1 MPHPRTPKPNGASRE
16 GSGEE
21 SDATIDPAT
30 SIQTRRTR
38 KRPAQMAREASVEQ
52 TCSLSPFRSHTCLED
67 STADEVD
74 TQNAQQ
80 PAYFAHHRSYDLRE
94 FEPPTQESDR
104 LAMMQSSSS
113 SSSSN
118 VMQTA
123 RNNAQERRARSTRSN
138 LELRLEANQPP
149 SHHGLRS
156 IASTLQPSSIPSR
169 SSSSRTVNGFDDAAN
184 VNMPPSTNSSQ
195 LSERSVLSNVRQP
208 LASLAGRD
216 PAQGS
221 SAADYTTSMTRTS
234 SRTISNILGFSSSNT
249 NILASSNNSRPNSMN
264 GCMPLGRGF
273 DPSYN
278 PPSSMSM
285 SRTPLAE
292 IPLWLTDM
300 TLSLF
305 SSGLSSCGATRNGS
319 TSPVVPFRRSLRGGR
334 PRQSNENGRI
344 SPSPSYL
351 GKYDA
356 LPSPSSASIQGETGP
371 LETTSNPDAGL
382 TSSTIHLGTT
392 SPATPSVHAQTS
404 SPAISNLHQQG
415 RAHDGEE
422 PRSASLLERRAAT
435 AAAVGSGT
443 AANAFVH
450 VSSCPSSRTSSP
462 ARVIQASRRRS
473 TIAERQDSM
482 PMEETLFGPR
492 PANLPP
498 LQILGARLATN
509 AGLLLLDVPAPSS
522 MKVRNAEGQQST
534 NMEPVSPSAFSEMT
548 SLTQG
553 STASKSMNSAAGM
566 PAMPSSSTSTLD
578 PYTQTMQQE
587 PGALEAGAN
596 NTDSESVHSP
606 RQGGQQRKNHGNT
619 NADEEGLV
627 IQFRPR
633 PCADGAGK

>member
-67 STADEVD
+67 STADE
-74 TQNAQQ
+74 
-80 PAYFAHHRSYDLRE
+80 
-94 FEPPTQESDR
+94 
-104 LAMMQSSSS
+104 SSSS

-169 SSSSRTVNGFDDAAN
+169 SSSSRTVNGFADDAAN

-195 LSERSVLSNVRQP
+195 LSERSVLSDVKQP

-234 SRTISNILGFSSSNT
+234 SRTISNILGSGSSNT
-249 NILASSNNSRPNSMN
+249 NILASNNNSRPNSMN

-273 DPSYN
+273 NPSYN

-285 SRTPLAE
+285 PRTPLAE
-292 IPLWLTDM
+292 IPLWLADM

-344 SPSPSYL
+344 SPSPSYF

-404 SPAISNLHQQG
+404 SPAMSTCSHTLNRAGSSQDLHTSFYTARSNLHQQG
-415 RAHDGEE
+415 KAHDGEE

-450 VSSCPSSRTSSP
+450 VASCPSSRTSSP

-473 TIAERQDSM
+473 TIAEGQDSM

-498 LQILGARLATN
+498 LQIPGARLATN
-509 AGLLLLDVPAPSS
+509 AGLLLLDVPAPFS
-522 MKVRNAEGQQST
+522 MMVRNAEGQQSI

-596 NTDSESVHSP
+596 NIDSESVHSP

-619 NADEEGLV
+619 NADEEGLG
-627 IQFRPR
+627 IQFRPW

>member
-80 PAYFAHHRSYDLRE
+80 PAYSAHHRSYDLRE

-169 SSSSRTVNGFDDAAN
+169 SSSSRTVNGFADDAAN

-195 LSERSVLSNVRQP
+195 LSERSVLSDVKQP

-234 SRTISNILGFSSSNT
+234 SRTISNILGSGSSNT

-273 DPSYN
+273 NPSYN

-285 SRTPLAE
+285 PRTPLAE
-292 IPLWLTDM
+292 IPLW

-344 SPSPSYL
+344 SPSPSYF

-415 RAHDGEE
+415 KAHDGEE

-450 VSSCPSSRTSSP
+450 VASCPSSRTSSP

-473 TIAERQDSM
+473 TIAEGQDSM

-498 LQILGARLATN
+498 LQIPGARLATN
-509 AGLLLLDVPAPSS
+509 AGLLLLDVPAPFS
-522 MKVRNAEGQQST
+522 MMVRNAEGQQSI

-596 NTDSESVHSP
+596 NIDSESVHSP

-619 NADEEGLV
+619 NADEEGLG
-627 IQFRPR
+627 IQFRPW

>member
-67 STADEVD
+67 STADE
-74 TQNAQQ
+74 
-80 PAYFAHHRSYDLRE
+80 
-94 FEPPTQESDR
+94 
-104 LAMMQSSSS
+104 SSSS

-169 SSSSRTVNGFDDAAN
+169 SSSSRTVNGFADDAAN

-195 LSERSVLSNVRQP
+195 LSERSVLSDVKQP

-234 SRTISNILGFSSSNT
+234 SRTISNILGSGSSNT

-273 DPSYN
+273 NPSYN

-285 SRTPLAE
+285 PRTPLAE
-292 IPLWLTDM
+292 IPLW

-344 SPSPSYL
+344 SPSPSYF

-404 SPAISNLHQQG
+404 SPAMSTCSHTLNRAGSSQDLHTSFYTARSNLHQQG
-415 RAHDGEE
+415 KAHDGEE

-450 VSSCPSSRTSSP
+450 VASCPSSRTSSP

-473 TIAERQDSM
+473 TIAEGQDSM

-498 LQILGARLATN
+498 LQIPGARLATN
-509 AGLLLLDVPAPSS
+509 AGLLLLDVPAPFS
-522 MKVRNAEGQQST
+522 MMVRNAEGQQSI

-596 NTDSESVHSP
+596 NIDSESVHSP

-619 NADEEGLV
+619 NADEEGLG
-627 IQFRPR
+627 IQFRPW

>member
-30 SIQTRRTR
+30 SVQTRRTR
-38 KRPAQMAREASVEQ
+38 KRPAQMAREASIEQ
-52 TCSLSPFRSHTCLED
+52 TCSLSPFRCHICLED

-74 TQNAQQ
+74 T
-80 PAYFAHHRSYDLRE
+80 
-94 FEPPTQESDR
+94 
-104 LAMMQSSSS
+104 SSSS
-113 SSSSN
+113 SS

-123 RNNAQERRARSTRSN
+123 RNNAQQRRARSTRSN

-156 IASTLQPSSIPSR
+156 TASTLQPSSIPSR
-169 SSSSRTVNGFDDAAN
+169 SSSSRTVKGFADDAAN
-184 VNMPPSTNSSQ
+184 VNMPLCTNSSQ
-195 LSERSVLSNVRQP
+195 LSERSVLSDVRQP

-234 SRTISNILGFSSSNT
+234 SRNISNILGSSSSNT

-264 GCMPLGRGF
+264 GYMLLGRGF
-273 DPSYN
+273 NPSYN

-285 SRTPLAE
+285 PRTPLAE
-292 IPLWLTDM
+292 IPLWLADM
-300 TLSLF
+300 TLSLS
-305 SSGLSSCGATRNGS
+305 SSGLSSPGATRNGS

-334 PRQSNENGRI
+334 PRQSNENGCI
-344 SPSPSYL
+344 SPSPSYF

-392 SPATPSVHAQTS
+392 SLATPSVHAQTS
-404 SPAISNLHQQG
+404 SPAMSTCSRTLNHAGSSQDLHTSFYTAKSNLHQQG

-450 VSSCPSSRTSSP
+450 VASCPSSRTSSP
-462 ARVIQASRRRS
+462 ARGIQASRRRS
-473 TIAERQDSM
+473 TIAEGQDSM

-498 LQILGARLATN
+498 LQIPGARLATN
-509 AGLLLLDVPAPSS
+509 AGLLLLDMPAPSS
-522 MKVRNAEGQQST
+522 MMVRNAEGQQST
-534 NMEPVSPSAFSEMT
+534 NMEPVSPSAISEMT

-587 PGALEAGAN
+587 SGPLEAGAS

-606 RQGGQQRKNHGNT
+606 RQGEQQRKNHGNT
-619 NADEEGLV
+619 NADEEGLG

>member
-30 SIQTRRTR
+30 SVQTRRTR
-38 KRPAQMAREASVEQ
+38 KRPAQMAREASIEQ
-52 TCSLSPFRSHTCLED
+52 TCSLLPFRCHIFLED

-74 TQNAQQ
+74 T
-80 PAYFAHHRSYDLRE
+80 
-94 FEPPTQESDR
+94 
-104 LAMMQSSSS
+104 SSSS
-113 SSSSN
+113 SS

-123 RNNAQERRARSTRSN
+123 RNNAQQRRARSTCPN

-156 IASTLQPSSIPSR
+156 TASTLQPSSIPSR
-169 SSSSRTVNGFDDAAN
+169 SSSSRTVKGFADDAAN
-184 VNMPPSTNSSQ
+184 VSMPLSTNSSQ
-195 LSERSVLSNVRQP
+195 LSESSVLSDVRQP

-234 SRTISNILGFSSSNT
+234 SRNISNILGSSSSNT

-273 DPSYN
+273 NPSYN

-285 SRTPLAE
+285 PRTPLAE
-292 IPLWLTDM
+292 IPLWLADM
-300 TLSLF
+300 TLSLS
-305 SSGLSSCGATRNGS
+305 SSGLSSPGATRNGS

-344 SPSPSYL
+344 SPSPSYF

-392 SPATPSVHAQTS
+392 SLATPSVHAQTS
-404 SPAISNLHQQG
+404 SPAMSTCSRTLNRAGSSQDLHTSFYTARSNLHQQG

-450 VSSCPSSRTSSP
+450 VASCPSSRTSSP
-462 ARVIQASRRRS
+462 ARGIQASRRRS
-473 TIAERQDSM
+473 TIAEGQDSM

-498 LQILGARLATN
+498 LQIPGARLATN
-509 AGLLLLDVPAPSS
+509 AGLLLLDMPAPSS
-522 MKVRNAEGQQST
+522 MMVRNAEGQQST
-534 NMEPVSPSAFSEMT
+534 NMETVSPSAFSEMT

-587 PGALEAGAN
+587 SGALEAGAN

-619 NADEEGLV
+619 NADEEGLG